1 MKALQ
6 HRAAVQIW
14 RRLPAPQKATLS
26 ERLFFLALAHIGGLS
41 HDTSQDSSV
50 SAKIEPNPILS
61 YPLHTR
67 PCMLSGTDA
76 PVSSGFPV
84 TSRPAKM
91 W

>member
-1 MKALQ
+1 LFMASTVFLKSAQRIMAL
-6 HRAAVQIW
+6 AMIM
-14 RRLPAPQKATLS
+14 TLS
-26 ERLFFLALAHIGGLS
+26 LLVYSALEHRIRE
-41 HDTSQDSSV
+41 SSV

-67 PCMLSGTDA
+67 PCLLSGTYA